1 MFLLGLVCFVHPGPV
16 IFWPTLNAF
25 MWPSTWALFG
35 VTRVTAR
42 ELSQRALFLGILC
55 FRPISHKPIQ
65 IYDPVE
71 FVVGTIKKLFHNTRI
86 VPVIKNLFCNKIKL
100 FRLV

>member
-1 MFLLGLVCFVHPGPV
+1 MRRVMFLLGLVCFVHPGPV

-42 ELSQRALFLGILC
+42 ESYRSELFFLGFCVLGLYHTNRSKYMIPLNLLLEQLKNY
-55 FRPISHKPIQ
+55 STTQ
-65 IYDPVE
+65 E
-71 FVVGTIKKLFHNTRI
+71 LFQ
-86 VPVIKNLFCNKIKL
+86 
-100 FRLV
+100 